1 LNKTYLI
8 FKHEFL
14 KTVRRK
20 GFIILTL
27 ALPVL
32 ALLGIVGFH
41 IASGITRPPPEVTR
55 IGYVDEVGG
64 FDQFTSQ
71 GNVTLV
77 PFDTPEKA
85 KQALVSADVS
95 AYFIV
100 PRDFISNGVVSFYTT
115 QKQLEPPTATV
126 AAIESFI
133 SNNLLTGKV
142 PPDVIA
148 RVENPVNLVM
158 TTLTPTGEVAPQQA
172 GYINFI
178 VPAVFSFLLG
188 LSLVFTS
195 TYILQGLAEEKENRL
210 MEILMSSVSTRQLL
224 TGKVIGL
231 ALIGLIQV
239 LVWVITLPLLL
250 NLGSSSIGGFL
261 SSIKTPAN
269 FWVLGIIYFILGYF
283 LFAVVSASVAAVSS
297 TVQEASSIAGI
308 YTLFNFAP
316 FWFVSLLMLFPNNP
330 AWVVLSVFPFTAPVL
345 VMMRL
350 GLTGVPVWQLAVS
363 MAVLAAC
370 VVGGLLLSARLLRAY
385 MLMYGKRPGLGQII
399 RSLRG

>member
-1 LNKTYLI
+1 MNKTFLI
-8 FKHEFL
+8 FRHEFL
-14 KTVRRK
+14 KTVQRK

-32 ALLGIVGFH
+32 ALLGIVVFH

-64 FDQFTSQ
+64 FDQFTNQ
-71 GNVTLV
+71 GNITLI
-77 PFDTPEKA
+77 PYGTPDQA
-85 KQALVSADVS
+85 RQALLSSNVTD
-95 AYFIV
+95 YIII
-100 PRDFISNGVVSFYTT
+100 PPDFISTGVINLYTLN
-115 QKQLEPPTATV
+115 KQLAPPDATI
-126 AAIESFI
+126 AAVNNFV
-133 SNNLLTGKV
+133 SNNLLSGKV
-142 PPDVIA
+142 PADIIT
-148 RVENPVNLVM
+148 RVETPVNLVS
-158 TTLTPTGEVAPQQA
+158 TTLLPTGEVAPQQA
-172 GYINFI
+172 GYANFL
-178 VPAVFSFLLG
+178 VPGVFSFLMG

-195 TYILQGLAEEKENRL
+195 TYVLQSLAEEKENRL
-210 MEILMSSVSTRQLL
+210 MEILMSSVSPRQLL

-231 ALIGLIQV
+231 GAIGLLQV
-239 LVWVITLPLLL
+239 IVWVITLPLLL

-261 SSIKTPAN
+261 SSIQIPAN

-297 TVQEASSIAGI
+297 TVQEASSIAGL

-316 FWFVSLLMLFPNNP
+316 FWFVSLLLLFPNNP
-330 AWVVLSVFPFTAPVL
+330 AWVVFSIFPFTAPVL

-363 MAVLAAC
+363 TAVLAGC
-370 VVGGLLLSARLLRAY
+370 VIGGLLLASRLLRVY
-385 MLMYGKRPGLGQII
+385 MLMYGKRPGLGQIM